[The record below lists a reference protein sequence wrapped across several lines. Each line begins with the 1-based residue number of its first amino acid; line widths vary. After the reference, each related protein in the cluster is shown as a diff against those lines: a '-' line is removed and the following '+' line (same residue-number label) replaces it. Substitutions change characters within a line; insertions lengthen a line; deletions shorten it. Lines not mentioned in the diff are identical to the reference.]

1 MTQKEIVQSVDRA
14 LTLLDIVAEHGTISL
29 TELSGL
35 AKLNK
40 ATVHRLLAT
49 LIYKGYIQQNSQ
61 TGYYELTFKLF
72 QLGNKK
78 IEKMDSMNA
87 VRSLISELSN
97 KVEETVHLVVEDN
110 KEVVYI
116 DKFAPNRQTFMTH
129 SRVGSRAPMYCTAV
143 GKALLANYPDEVI
156 KDVWHNSHIQQLTP
170 NTITD
175 FTAFMEEIAKV
186 REHGYGMDHEENE
199 LGVFCIASVFY
210 NYKGEIAGAFSI
222 SIPSTRFM
230 NKTPHPYIERVLEY
244 SKKISQLLGCEFI

>member
-1 MTQKEIVQSVDRA
+1 MAEKEIVQSVDRA
-14 LTLLDIVAEHGTISL
+14 LTLLDIVAEHGAISL
-29 TELSGL
+29 TELSSL

-49 LIYKGYIQQNSQ
+49 LIYKGYIEQNSK

-78 IEKMDSMNA
+78 IEKMNSMGV

-116 DKFAPNRQTFMTH
+116 DKFEPSKQTFTTH

-143 GKALLANYPDEVI
+143 GKALLADYPDEVV
-156 KDVWHNSHIQQLTP
+156 KEVWDSSDIQPLTAH
-170 NTITD
+170 TITN
-175 FTAFMEEIAKV
+175 FTVFMEEIMKV
-186 REHGYGMDHEENE
+186 RELGYGIDNEENE

-210 NYKGEIAGAFSI
+210 NYKGEVAGAISI
-222 SIPSTRFM
+222 SIPSTRFT
-230 NKTPHPYIERVLEY
+230 NTPDQYIERVLEY
-244 SKKISQLLGCEFI
+244 SKRISQLLGCESK